1 MEVTEL
7 NTAKDI
13 PGRAQWPVFQ
23 GYALYH
29 LEMGG
34 DRSCSRAG
42 GAVLDLPLEGPSET
56 SVSRAMSSDALV
68 LFSEHLFPVSWVGH
82 RRHNHM
88 R

>member
-1 MEVTEL
+1 MEVIEL

-13 PGRAQWPVFQ
+13 PGRAQPVLQ

-29 LEMGG
+29 LEMGR

-88 R
+88 Q